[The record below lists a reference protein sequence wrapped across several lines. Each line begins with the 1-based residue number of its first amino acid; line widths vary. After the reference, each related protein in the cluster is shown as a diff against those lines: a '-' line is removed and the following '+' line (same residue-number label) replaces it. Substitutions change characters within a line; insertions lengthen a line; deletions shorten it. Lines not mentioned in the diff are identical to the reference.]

1 MPAGAS
7 RLVDDRA
14 SERGFTLI
22 EVLVALAVF
31 SLAALTLL
39 RLEGAT
45 MTNARMLEVRT
56 AAEIVARN
64 RAVEVLSDPNAPV
77 IGTASGSEMQAG
89 RAWPWLRVTR
99 RMPDAGL
106 VEVAIHVASPYGGEA
121 AAITVYRRTS

>member
-1 MPAGAS
+1 MASDGPPA
-7 RLVDDRA
+7 
-14 SERGFTLI
+14 RGFTLI

-64 RAVEVLSDPNAPV
+64 RAVEVLTDPLAPS
-77 IGTASGSEMQAG
+77 IGTVSGSETQAG
-89 RAWPWLRVTR
+89 QVWAWVRTVR

-106 VEVAIHVASPYGGEA
+106 VEVAIHVASPFGGEA
-121 AAITVYRRTS
+121 ASIIVYRRVG

>member
-1 MPAGAS
+1 MANEGA
-7 RLVDDRA
+7 RA
-14 SERGFTLI
+14 RGFTLI

-64 RAVEVLSDPNAPV
+64 RAVEVLTDPTAPS
-77 IGTASGSEMQAG
+77 IGTLSGSETQAG
-89 RAWPWLRVTR
+89 HSWAWVRTAR

-106 VEVAIHVASPYGGEA
+106 VEVAIRVASPFGGEA
-121 AAITVYRRTS
+121 ASLTVYRRVT

>member
-1 MPAGAS
+1 MGAS
-7 RLVDDRA
+7 RLDDERLGD
-14 SERGFTLI
+14 RGFTRI

-64 RAVEVLSDPNAPV
+64 RAVEALTDPIAPS
-77 IGTASGSEMQAG
+77 IGTIGGSEMQAG
-89 RAWPWLRVTR
+89 RSWPWVRTAR
-99 RMPDAGL
+99 PMPDAGL
-106 VEVAIHVASPYGGEA
+106 IEVAIHVASPFGGEA
-121 AAITVYRRTS
+121 ASITVYRRVT

>member
-1 MPAGAS
+1 MRAEAWRLAGEAT
-7 RLVDDRA
+7 

-45 MTNARMLEVRT
+45 MTNARMLEVRA

-64 RAVEVLSDPNAPV
+64 RAVEVLTDPGAPV

-89 RAWPWLRVTR
+89 RPWPWVRITR
-99 RMPDAGL
+99 PMPDAGL
-106 VEVAIHVASPYGGEA
+106 VEVRISVPSPFGGEA
-121 AAITVYRRTS
+121 ASLTVYRRTA

>member
-1 MPAGAS
+1 MRGEAWLLANDGHSPS
-7 RLVDDRA
+7 
-14 SERGFTLI
+14 GFTLI

-45 MTNARMLEVRT
+45 MTNARMLEIRT

-64 RAVEVLSDPNAPV
+64 RAVEVLTDPIAPS
-77 IGTASGSEMQAG
+77 IGSESGSEMQAG
-89 RAWPWLRVTR
+89 HAWAWIRTAR

-106 VEVAIHVASPYGGEA
+106 VEVTIHVASPFSGEA
-121 AAITVYRRTS
+121 ASITVYRRVG